1 MAAPLPCPY
10 PPSPGALSTAPTTAT
25 TVLATATLPRP
36 IPPLR
41 PDPTR
46 HRYPTRYPT
55 PLLTRV
61 RFALRTLRHR
71 NLRLFFAGQGLSLV
85 GTFMQQVAMSW
96 LVYRLTG
103 SAFVLGVV
111 GFASQFPAFFMAPV
125 AGALADR
132 WSRYRMVV
140 GAQILSAVQAVI
152 LAVLVVT
159 GAVEVW
165 HLVALAGLLGL
176 VNGVDIPA
184 RQAFLV
190 RLVGS
195 PDDLPN
201 AIALNSSM
209 FNAARLVGPGVGG
222 ILIGLWGEGVV
233 FMLNAGSYVFVLAAL
248 AALRVPAGRGE
259 RAGNVFRN
267 VREGLRY
274 AFAFPPIR
282 ALILL
287 LAGVSLVGIPYL
299 VLLPIFARD
308 VLGGDA
314 GTLGLLTS
322 AAGGGALIGALWL
335 ASRSTVRGLGRLTA
349 LYTAVFGAG
358 VVAFAFSGN
367 VWLSVALLVAT
378 GFAIMVVSAS
388 VNTILQTLVSEEM
401 RGRVMSLYTMA
412 FVGMTPL
419 GSLAGGAIA
428 AELGAPLTVAA
439 GGLGCLVL
447 AVWFGRQI
455 PRLREDVRPIYTR
468 LGILPEVAEGLQQA
482 SELRPKA

>member
-1 MAAPLPCPY
+1 M
-10 PPSPGALSTAPTTAT
+10 
-25 TVLATATLPRP
+25 
-36 IPPLR
+36 
-41 PDPTR
+41 
-46 HRYPTRYPT
+46 
-55 PLLTRV
+55 LTRV
-61 RFALRTLRHR
+61 RFALRALRHR

-103 SAFVLGVV
+103 SALALGVV
-111 GFASQFPAFFMAPV
+111 GFASQFPAFFMAPF

-140 GAQILSAVQAVI
+140 GAQILSALQAVV
-152 LAVLVVT
+152 LAALVLT
-159 GAVEVW
+159 GVVEVW
-165 HLVALAGLLGL
+165 HLVALAGMLGL
-176 VNGVDIPA
+176 VSGVDIPA

-195 PDDLPN
+195 PADLAN

-209 FNAARLVGPGVGG
+209 FNAARLVGPALGGV
-222 ILIGLWGEGVV
+222 LIGLRGEGLV
-233 FMLNAGSYVFVLAAL
+233 FLLNAVSYVFVLAAL
-248 AALRVPAGRGE
+248 AALRVPAGEGV
-259 RAGNVFRN
+259 RAGNVLRN
-267 VREGLRY
+267 VREGFRY
-274 AFAFPPIR
+274 AWDFPPIR
-282 ALILL
+282 AIILL
-287 LAGVSLVGIPYL
+287 LAGISLVGIPYL
-299 VLLPIFARD
+299 VLLPVFARD

-322 AAGGGALIGALWL
+322 AAGGGALVGALYL

-349 LYTAVFGAG
+349 VYTAVFGVG
-358 VVAFAFSGN
+358 IVGFAFSRD
-367 VWLSVALLVAT
+367 VWLSVLLLVVT
-378 GFAIMVVSAS
+378 GFAIMVVSAAI
-388 VNTILQTLVSEEM
+388 NTVLQTLVSEEM

-428 AELGAPLTVAA
+428 SRVGAPLTVAA
-439 GGLGCLVL
+439 GGAGCLVL

-455 PRLREDVRPIYTR
+455 PRLREDVRPVYER

-482 SELRPKA
+482 SELRPKG